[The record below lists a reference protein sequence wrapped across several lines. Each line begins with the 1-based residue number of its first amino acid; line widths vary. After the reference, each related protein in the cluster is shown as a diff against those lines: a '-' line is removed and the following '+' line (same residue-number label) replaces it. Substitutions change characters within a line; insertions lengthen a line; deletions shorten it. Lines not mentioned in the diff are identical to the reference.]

1 MQRIN
6 IQDDFD
12 IDLFNKSMRDIDG
25 LKLQFSDTSLTDS
38 FGSDYDFAVCPVEI
52 SDILKSQAVENV
64 GGLISTI
71 KDCLNLD
78 VDMVC
83 IVKFKNGTYVHSYK
97 DDESYLDVVES
108 RYIIPIGLQKY
119 EFNNKIIESSFLSM
133 NITSFHP
140 YESHSFKQ
148 LEGNGFYLICDKF
161 KNDSSKNDILLC
173 AKGMLSRYNTHK
185 ICLDEL
191 LIKHSQSP
199 EKYEFK
205 LSKEV
210 VEVLTDNKDSFVSV
224 MYNNTMDKYTGIWKS
239 DFLIGPGI
247 VNTKFIKY
255 DRFIPLIGYLLLDV
269 KEFEKHHDYFVA
281 GIELDY
287 FNNCDVS
294 IHKDHINFDNR
305 RIRIFLPVQ
314 INDDENKITGAVI
327 IGNKIH
333 SIENGQ
339 LIFDCTQEHSATING
354 EGFALII
361 DLLPK
366 TTTAKERFSYIINPL
381 MYYYGKELEAIENDK
396 T

>member
-12 IDLFNKSMRDIDG
+12 INLFNKSMQNVNG
-25 LKLQFSDTSLTDS
+25 LKLQFSDGSLTDS
-38 FGSDYDFAVCPVEI
+38 FGSNYDFAVCPVEI
-52 SDILKSQAVENV
+52 RNILKSQAIESA
-64 GGLISTI
+64 GGLISI
-71 KDCLNLD
+71 VKDCLELD
-78 VDMVC
+78 VDMVS
-83 IVKFKNGTYVHSYK
+83 IVKFKNGTHVHHK

-119 EFNNKIIESSFLSM
+119 AFNNKIIESSFLSM
-133 NITSFHP
+133 DIISFNP
-140 YESHSFKQ
+140 YESYSFKQ

-161 KNDSSKNDILLC
+161 KNDSSKNDILFY

-191 LIKHSQSP
+191 LIKHSQNP
-199 EKYEFK
+199 NKYEFK
-205 LSKEV
+205 LSKEAI
-210 VEVLTDNKDSFVSV
+210 EVLKDNKSSFVEQ
-224 MYNNTMDKYTGIWKS
+224 MYNNTMDKYDGVWKS

-255 DRFIPLIGYLLLDV
+255 DRFIPLVEYLLLDIE
-269 KEFEKHHDYFVA
+269 EFEKDSGYFVA

-287 FNNCDVS
+287 FNQCKVFK
-294 IHKDHINFDNR
+294 HKDHINFDNR

-314 INDDENKITGAVI
+314 INNDENKITGAVT

-333 SIENGQ
+333 NLEDGQ
-339 LIFDCTQEHSATING
+339 LVFDCTQEHSAEING

-366 TTTAKERFSYIINPL
+366 SSTAKERFSYIINPL
-381 MYYYGKELEAIENDK
+381 IYYYRKELEVMENDK

>member
-12 IDLFNKSMRDIDG
+12 INLFNKSMQNVNC
-25 LKLQFSDTSLTDS
+25 LKLQFSDGSFTDS
-38 FGSDYDFAVCPVEI
+38 FYSNYDFAVCLVEI
-52 SDILKSQAVENV
+52 KNILKSEAVKNI
-64 GGLISTI
+64 GGLIPTI
-71 KDCLNLD
+71 KDCLSLD
-78 VDMVC
+78 VDMVS
-83 IVKFKNGTYVHSYK
+83 IVKFKNGTHVHHK
-97 DDESYLDVVES
+97 DDEPYFNIVES

-119 EFNNKIIESSFLSM
+119 EFNNKTMESNFISM
-133 NITSFHP
+133 NIASFYP
-140 YESHSFKQ
+140 YEFHSFKQ
-148 LEGNGFYLICDKF
+148 LDGNGFYLICDKF
-161 KNDSSKNDILLC
+161 KNDSSENDILLYT
-173 AKGMLSRYNTHK
+173 KGMLSRYNTHK

-191 LIKHSQSP
+191 LIKHSQEP

-205 LSKEV
+205 LSEEV
-210 VEVLTDNKDSFVSV
+210 VEILADNKDSFVDA
-224 MYNNTMDKYTGIWKS
+224 MYNNTMDKYEGVWKS

-255 DRFIPLIGYLLLDV
+255 DRFIPLIEHLLLDV
-269 KEFEKHHDYFVA
+269 EEFEKHHDYFVA

-294 IHKDHINFDNR
+294 THKDHINFDNR

-314 INDDENKITGAVI
+314 INDDENKITGAVV
-327 IGNKIH
+327 IGDKIH
-333 SIENGQ
+333 NLEDGQ

-366 TTTAKERFSYIINPL
+366 ITTAKERFSYIINPL
-381 MYYYGKELEAIENDK
+381 MYYYGKELEAMENDK

>member
-1 MQRIN
+1 MQCIN

-12 IDLFNKSMRDIDG
+12 INLFNKLMKNVNG
-25 LKLQFSDTSLTDS
+25 LKLQFGDASLTDS

-52 SDILKSQAVENV
+52 RDILKSQAVENI

-71 KDCLNLD
+71 KDCLGLD
-78 VDMVC
+78 VDMIS
-83 IVKFKNGTYVHSYK
+83 IVKFKNGTHVHQHK
-97 DDESYLDVVES
+97 NDEPYFNIVES
-108 RYIIPIGLQKY
+108 RYLIPIGLQKY
-119 EFNNKIIESSFLSM
+119 EFNNKTIESSFISM
-133 NITSFHP
+133 NIASFHP
-140 YESHSFKQ
+140 YEIHSFKQ
-148 LEGNGFYLICDKF
+148 LDGNGFYLICDKF
-161 KNDSSKNDILLC
+161 KNGSSKNDILLYT
-173 AKGMLSRYNTHK
+173 KGMLARYNTNK

-210 VEVLTDNKDSFVSV
+210 VEILTDNKDSFVSV

-255 DRFIPLIGYLLLDV
+255 DRFIPLIEHLLLDV
-269 KEFEKHHDYFVA
+269 EEFEKHYDYFVA

-287 FNNCDVS
+287 FNNCNVFT
-294 IHKDHINFDNR
+294 HKDHINFDNR

-314 INDDENKITGAVI
+314 INEGKKKITGAVT

-333 SIENGQ
+333 SLEDGQ

-366 TTTAKERFSYIINPL
+366 ITTAKERFSYIINPL
-381 MYYYGKELEAIENDK
+381 MYYYGKELEAMENDK

>member
-1 MQRIN
+1 MQCIN

-12 IDLFNKSMRDIDG
+12 IDLFNKSMRDVNG
-25 LKLQFSDTSLTDS
+25 LKLQFSDASLTDS
-38 FGSDYDFAVCPVEI
+38 FGSDYSFAVCPVEI
-52 SDILKSQAVENV
+52 RDILKSQAVENI

-71 KDCLNLD
+71 KDCLGLD
-78 VDMVC
+78 VDMVS
-83 IVKFKNGTYVHSYK
+83 IVKFKNGTYAHSHK

-140 YESHSFKQ
+140 YEFHSFKQ
-148 LEGNGFYLICDKF
+148 LDGNGFYLICDKF
-161 KNDSSKNDILLC
+161 KNDSSKNDILLY
-173 AKGMLSRYNTHK
+173 AKGMLSRYNTYK

-191 LIKHSQSP
+191 LIKHSQEP
-199 EKYEFK
+199 YKYKFK
-205 LSKEV
+205 LSEEAI
-210 VEVLTDNKDSFVSV
+210 EVLRNNKDSFVDA
-224 MYNNTMDKYTGIWKS
+224 MYNNTMDKYEGVWKS

-255 DRFIPLIGYLLLDV
+255 DRFIPLIEHLLLDIE
-269 KEFEKHHDYFVA
+269 KFEKYHNYFVA

-287 FNNCDVS
+287 FNQCKVFK
-294 IHKDHINFDNR
+294 HRDHINFDNR

-314 INDDENKITGAVI
+314 INDDENKITGAI
-327 IGNKIH
+327 TIGNKIH
-333 SIENGQ
+333 NLENGQ

-366 TTTAKERFSYIINPL
+366 SSTAKERFSYIINPL
-381 MYYYGKELEAIENDK
+381 MYYYRKELEAMENDK

>member
-1 MQRIN
+1 MQHIN
-6 IQDDFD
+6 IQDDFN
-12 IDLFNKSMRDIDG
+12 IDLFNKSMRNIEG
-25 LKLQFSDTSLTDS
+25 SRLQFSDTSLTDP
-38 FGSDYDFAVCPVEI
+38 FGSDYNFAVCPVEI
-52 SDILKSQAVENV
+52 RDILKSEALKNI
-64 GGLISTI
+64 GGLIPTI

-78 VDMVC
+78 VDMVS
-83 IVKFKNGTYVHSYK
+83 IVKFKNGTYAHSHK

-108 RYIIPIGLQKY
+108 RYLIPIGLQKY

-133 NITSFHP
+133 DIISFHP
-140 YESHSFKQ
+140 YETHSFKQ

-161 KNDSSKNDILLC
+161 KSDSSKNDILLY
-173 AKGMLSRYNTHK
+173 AKGMLPRRNTQK

-191 LIKHSQSP
+191 LIRHSQSP

-205 LSKEV
+205 LSEEV
-210 VEVLTDNKDSFVSV
+210 VEVLADNKNSFVDA

-255 DRFIPLIGYLLLDV
+255 DRFIPLIEHLLLDV
-269 KEFEKHHDYFVA
+269 EEFEKHHDYFVA

-294 IHKDHINFDNR
+294 THKDHINFDNR

-314 INDDENKITGAVI
+314 INDDENKITGAVA
-327 IGNKIH
+327 IGNKVH
-333 SIENGQ
+333 NLKNGQ

-366 TTTAKERFSYIINPL
+366 SSTAKERFSYIINPL
-381 MYYYGKELEAIENDK
+381 MYYYRKELEAMENDK

>member
-12 IDLFNKSMRDIDG
+12 INLFNKLMKNVDG
-25 LKLQFSDTSLTDS
+25 LRLQFNDGSLTDTFDS
-38 FGSDYDFAVCPVEI
+38 NYNFAVCLVEI
-52 SDILKSQAVENV
+52 KNILKSEAVKNI
-64 GGLISTI
+64 GGLIPTI
-71 KDCLNLD
+71 KDCLSLN
-78 VDMVC
+78 VDMVS
-83 IVKFKNGTYVHSYK
+83 IVKFKNGTYVHPHK
-97 DDESYLDVVES
+97 NDEPYLDVVES
-108 RYIIPIGLQKY
+108 RYLIPIGLQKY
-119 EFNNKIIESSFLSM
+119 EFNNKTMESSFISM

-140 YESHSFKQ
+140 YEPHSFKQ

-161 KNDSSKNDILLC
+161 KNDSSKNDILLY
-173 AKGMLSRYNTHK
+173 AKGMLSRYNTRK

-191 LIKHSQSP
+191 LIKHSQEP
-199 EKYEFK
+199 EKYKFK
-205 LSKEV
+205 LSEEAI
-210 VEVLTDNKDSFVSV
+210 EVLKNNKDSFVEH
-224 MYNNTMDKYTGIWKS
+224 MYNNTMDKYDGVWKS
-239 DFLIGPGI
+239 NFLIGPEI

-255 DRFIPLIGYLLLDV
+255 DRFIPLIEYLLLDIE
-269 KEFEKHHDYFVA
+269 EFEKHHDYFVA

-294 IHKDHINFDNR
+294 THKDHINFDNR

-314 INDDENKITGAVI
+314 INDDENKITGAVT

-333 SIENGQ
+333 NLENGQ
-339 LIFDCTQEHSATING
+339 LIFDCIQEHSATING

-381 MYYYGKELEAIENDK
+381 MYYYGKELEAMENDK

>member
-12 IDLFNKSMRDIDG
+12 INLFNKLMKNVDG
-25 LKLQFSDTSLTDS
+25 SRLQFNDGSLTDT
-38 FGSDYDFAVCPVEI
+38 FGSDYNFAVCPVEI
-52 SDILKSQAVENV
+52 KNILKSQAVENT
-64 GGLISTI
+64 GGLISI
-71 KDCLNLD
+71 VKDCLGLD
-78 VDMVC
+78 VDMVS
-83 IVKFKNGTYVHSYK
+83 IVKFKNGTYAYPHK
-97 DDESYLDVVES
+97 DDESYLNIVES
-108 RYIIPIGLQKY
+108 RYLIPIGLQKY
-119 EFNNKIIESSFLSM
+119 EFNNKIIGSSFISM
-133 NITSFHP
+133 NIISFHP
-140 YESHSFKQ
+140 YEYHSFKQ

-161 KNDSSKNDILLC
+161 KNDSSKNDILLYT
-173 AKGMLSRYNTHK
+173 KGMLARYNTNK

-210 VEVLTDNKDSFVSV
+210 VEILTDNKDSFVSV
-224 MYNNTMDKYTGIWKS
+224 MYNNTMDKYEGIWKS

-255 DRFIPLIGYLLLDV
+255 DRFIPLIEHLLLDV
-269 KEFEKHHDYFVA
+269 EEFEKHHDYFVA

-294 IHKDHINFDNR
+294 THKDHINFDNR

-314 INDDENKITGAVI
+314 INEGKKKITGAVT
-327 IGNKIH
+327 IGNKVH
-333 SIENGQ
+333 NLENGQ

-366 TTTAKERFSYIINPL
+366 ITTAKERFSYIINPL
-381 MYYYGKELEAIENDK
+381 MYYYGKELEVMENDK
-396 T
+396 A

>member
-1 MQRIN
+1 MQCIN

-12 IDLFNKSMRDIDG
+12 INLFNKSMQNVNG
-25 LKLQFSDTSLTDS
+25 LKLRFSDVYLTDS
-38 FGSDYDFAVCPVEI
+38 FSSNYDFAVCPVEI
-52 SDILKSQAVENV
+52 RNILKSEVIENI
-64 GGLISTI
+64 GELISI
-71 KDCLNLD
+71 VKDCLNLD
-78 VDMVC
+78 VDMVS
-83 IVKFKNGTYVHSYK
+83 IVKFKNGTHVHHK
-97 DDESYLDVVES
+97 DDEPYLGVVES
-108 RYIIPIGLQKY
+108 RYLIPIGLQKY
-119 EFNNKIIESSFLSM
+119 RFNNKIMESNFISM
-133 NITSFHP
+133 DIISFHP

-161 KNDSSKNDILLC
+161 KNNSSKNDILLYT
-173 AKGMLSRYNTHK
+173 KGILSRYNTHK

-191 LIKHSQSP
+191 LIKHSQEP
-199 EKYEFK
+199 DKYKFK
-205 LSKEV
+205 LSEEAIEILKN
-210 VEVLTDNKDSFVSV
+210 NKDSFVDT
-224 MYNNTMDKYTGIWKS
+224 MYNNTMDKYEGVWKS

-255 DRFIPLIGYLLLDV
+255 DRFIPLIEHLLLDV
-269 KEFEKHHDYFVA
+269 EEFEKHHDYFVA

-294 IHKDHINFDNR
+294 THKDHINFDNR

-314 INDDENKITGAVI
+314 INDDEDKITGAVV
-327 IGNKIH
+327 IGDKIH
-333 SIENGQ
+333 NLEDGQ
-339 LIFDCTQEHSATING
+339 LVFDCTQEHSAEING

-381 MYYYGKELEAIENDK
+381 MYYYRKELEAIENDK

>member
-1 MQRIN
+1 MQHIN

-12 IDLFNKSMRDIDG
+12 INLFNKLMKNVDG
-25 LKLQFSDTSLTDS
+25 SRLQFNDGSLTNT
-38 FGSDYDFAVCPVEI
+38 FGSDYNFAVCPVEI
-52 SDILKSQAVENV
+52 RNILKSEAIENI

-71 KDCLNLD
+71 KNCLNLD
-78 VDMVC
+78 VDIVS
-83 IVKFKNGTYVHSYK
+83 IVKFKNGTYVHTYK
-97 DDESYLDVVES
+97 DDESHLDVVES

-119 EFNNKIIESSFLSM
+119 EFNNKTIGSSFISM
-133 NITSFHP
+133 NIISFYP
-140 YESHSFKQ
+140 YESYSFKQ

-161 KNDSSKNDILLC
+161 KSDSSKNDILLY
-173 AKGMLSRYNTHK
+173 AKGILSRYNTYK

-191 LIKHSQSP
+191 LIRHSQEP
-199 EKYEFK
+199 DKYKFK
-205 LSKEV
+205 LSKEAI
-210 VEVLTDNKDSFVSV
+210 EVLKDNKSSFVEQ
-224 MYNNTMDKYTGIWKS
+224 MYNNTMDKYEGIWKS

-255 DRFIPLIGYLLLDV
+255 DRFIPLIEHLLLDV
-269 KEFEKHHDYFVA
+269 EEFEKHHDYFVA

-294 IHKDHINFDNR
+294 THKDHINFDNR

-314 INDDENKITGAVI
+314 INDDENKITGAVV
-327 IGNKIH
+327 IGDKIH
-333 SIENGQ
+333 NLEDGQ
-339 LIFDCTQEHSATING
+339 LVFDCTQEHSAEING

-366 TTTAKERFSYIINPL
+366 SSTAKERFSYIINPL
-381 MYYYGKELEAIENDK
+381 MYYYGKELEAMENDK

>member
-12 IDLFNKSMRDIDG
+12 INLFNKLMKNVDG
-25 LKLQFSDTSLTDS
+25 SRLQFNDGSLTDT
-38 FGSDYDFAVCPVEI
+38 FGSDYNFAVCPVEI
-52 SDILKSQAVENV
+52 KNILKSQAVENT
-64 GGLISTI
+64 GGLISI
-71 KDCLNLD
+71 VKDCLGLD
-78 VDMVC
+78 VDMVS
-83 IVKFKNGTYVHSYK
+83 IVKFKNGTYAYPHK
-97 DDESYLDVVES
+97 DDESYLNIVES
-108 RYIIPIGLQKY
+108 RYLIPIGLQKY
-119 EFNNKIIESSFLSM
+119 EFNNKIIGSSFISM
-133 NITSFHP
+133 NIISFHP
-140 YESHSFKQ
+140 YEYHSFKQ

-161 KNDSSKNDILLC
+161 KNDSSKNDILLYT
-173 AKGMLSRYNTHK
+173 KGMLARYNTNK

-210 VEVLTDNKDSFVSV
+210 VEILTDNKDSFVSV
-224 MYNNTMDKYTGIWKS
+224 MYNNTMDKYEGIWKS

-255 DRFIPLIGYLLLDV
+255 DRFIPLIEHLLLDV
-269 KEFEKHHDYFVA
+269 EEFEKHHDYFVA

-294 IHKDHINFDNR
+294 THKDHINFDNR

-314 INDDENKITGAVI
+314 INEGKKKITGAVT
-327 IGNKIH
+327 IGNKVH
-333 SIENGQ
+333 NLENGQ

-366 TTTAKERFSYIINPL
+366 ITTAKERFSYIINPL
-381 MYYYGKELEAIENDK
+381 MYYYRKELEAIENDK

>member
-12 IDLFNKSMRDIDG
+12 IDLFNKSMRDISG
-25 LKLQFSDTSLTDS
+25 LKLQFSDGSLTD
-38 FGSDYDFAVCPVEI
+38 FLGSDYNFAVCTVEI
-52 SDILKSQAVENV
+52 RNILKSQAVEDI

-71 KDCLNLD
+71 KDCLGLD
-78 VDMVC
+78 VDMVS
-83 IVKFKNGTYVHSYK
+83 IVKFKNGTYAHSHK

-119 EFNNKIIESSFLSM
+119 EFNNKIIESNFISM
-133 NITSFHP
+133 NIISFHP
-140 YESHSFKQ
+140 YESYSFKQ
-148 LEGNGFYLICDKF
+148 LEGTGFYLICDKF
-161 KNDSSKNDILLC
+161 KNDSSKNSILLY
-173 AKGMLSRYNTHK
+173 AKGMLARYNTHK

-205 LSKEV
+205 LSEEV
-210 VEVLTDNKDSFVSV
+210 IEILTDNKSSFVDV
-224 MYNNTMDKYTGIWKS
+224 MYDNTMDKYEGVWKS

-255 DRFIPLIGYLLLDV
+255 DRFIPLVEHLLLDIE
-269 KEFEKHHDYFVA
+269 EFEKDSDYFVA

-294 IHKDHINFDNR
+294 THKDHINFDNR

-314 INDDENKITGAVI
+314 INDDENKITGAVT

-333 SIENGQ
+333 NLENGQ
-339 LIFDCTQEHSATING
+339 LVFDCTQEHSATING

-366 TTTAKERFSYIINPL
+366 SSTAKERFSYIINPL
-381 MYYYGKELEAIENDK
+381 MYYYRKELEAMENDK

>member
-1 MQRIN
+1 MQCIN

-12 IDLFNKSMRDIDG
+12 INLFNKFMKDING
-25 LKLQFSDTSLTDS
+25 LKLQFSDESLTDS
-38 FGSDYDFAVCPVEI
+38 FGSDYNFAVCPVEI
-52 SDILKSQAVENV
+52 RNILKSEAIENV

-71 KDCLNLD
+71 KDYLNLN
-78 VDMVC
+78 VDMVS
-83 IVKFKNGTYVHSYK
+83 IVKFKNGTYVHPYK

-161 KNDSSKNDILLC
+161 KNDSSKNDILLY

-191 LIKHSQSP
+191 LIKHSQNP
-199 EKYEFK
+199 NKYEFK
-205 LSKEV
+205 LSKEAI
-210 VEVLTDNKDSFVSV
+210 EVLKDNKSSFVEQ
-224 MYNNTMDKYTGIWKS
+224 MYNNTMDKYDGVWKS
-239 DFLIGPGI
+239 DFLIGPEI

-255 DRFIPLIGYLLLDV
+255 DRFIPLVEHLLLDIE
-269 KEFEKHHDYFVA
+269 EFEKDSDYFVA

-287 FNNCDVS
+287 FNQCKVFK
-294 IHKDHINFDNR
+294 HKDHINFDNR

-314 INDDENKITGAVI
+314 INDDGNKITGTVT
-327 IGNKIH
+327 IGDKIH
-333 SIENGQ
+333 NLEDGQ
-339 LIFDCTQEHSATING
+339 LVFDCTQEHSAEVNG

-366 TTTAKERFSYIINPL
+366 SSTAKERFSYIINPL
-381 MYYYGKELEAIENDK
+381 MYYYRKELEAMENDK

>member
-6 IQDDFD
+6 IQDDFN
-12 IDLFNKSMRDIDG
+12 IDLFNKSMRDVNG
-25 LKLQFSDTSLTDS
+25 LKLQFSDAYLTDS
-38 FGSDYDFAVCPVEI
+38 FGSDYNFAVCPVEI
-52 SDILKSQAVENV
+52 RDILKSQAVENT
-64 GGLISTI
+64 GGLIPTV
-71 KDCLNLD
+71 KDCLGLD
-78 VDMVC
+78 VDMVS
-83 IVKFKNGTYVHSYK
+83 IVKFKNGTYAHSYK
-97 DDESYLDVVES
+97 DDELYLDVVES
-108 RYIIPIGLQKY
+108 RYLIPIGLQKY
-119 EFNNKIIESSFLSM
+119 EFNNKTMESSFISM
-133 NITSFHP
+133 NIASFHP
-140 YESHSFKQ
+140 YEIHSFKQ
-148 LEGNGFYLICDKF
+148 LDGNGFYLICDKF
-161 KNDSSKNDILLC
+161 KNDSSENDILLYT
-173 AKGMLSRYNTHK
+173 KGMLSRYNTHK

-205 LSKEV
+205 LSEEV
-210 VEVLTDNKDSFVSV
+210 VEILADNKDSFVNAVYS
-224 MYNNTMDKYTGIWKS
+224 NTMDKYTGVWKS

-255 DRFIPLIGYLLLDV
+255 DRFIPLIEHLLLDV

-287 FNNCDVS
+287 FNQCKVYK
-294 IHKDHINFDNR
+294 HKDHINFDNR

-314 INDDENKITGAVI
+314 INDDKNKITGTVT

-333 SIENGQ
+333 NLEDGQ
-339 LIFDCTQEHSATING
+339 LVFDCTQEHSAEING

-366 TTTAKERFSYIINPL
+366 SSTAKERFSYIINPL
-381 MYYYGKELEAIENDK
+381 MYYYRKELEAMENDK

>member
-12 IDLFNKSMRDIDG
+12 INLFNKSMQNVNG
-25 LKLQFSDTSLTDS
+25 LKLQFSDGSFTDS
-38 FGSDYDFAVCPVEI
+38 FYSNYDFAVCPVEI
-52 SDILKSQAVENV
+52 RNILKSEAVENV
-64 GGLISTI
+64 GGLIPII

-78 VDMVC
+78 VDMAC
-83 IVKFKNGTYVHSYK
+83 IVKFKNGTYVHPYK

-119 EFNNKIIESSFLSM
+119 EFNNKIMESSFISM
-133 NITSFHP
+133 NIASFHP

-161 KNDSSKNDILLC
+161 KNDSSKNDILLY

-210 VEVLTDNKDSFVSV
+210 VEVLTDNKDSFISV
-224 MYNNTMDKYTGIWKS
+224 MYNNTMDKYAGIWKS

-255 DRFIPLIGYLLLDV
+255 DRFIPLIEHLLLDV

-287 FNNCDVS
+287 FNNCDVFT
-294 IHKDHINFDNR
+294 HKDHINFDNR

-314 INDDENKITGAVI
+314 INNGENKITGAVV
-327 IGNKIH
+327 IGDEIH
-333 SIENGQ
+333 NLEDGQ
-339 LIFDCTQEHSATING
+339 LVFDCTQEHSAEING

-366 TTTAKERFSYIINPL
+366 SSTAKERFSYIINPL
-381 MYYYGKELEAIENDK
+381 MYYYRKELEAMENDK

>member
-1 MQRIN
+1 MQCIN

-12 IDLFNKSMRDIDG
+12 INLFNKLMKNVDG
-25 LKLQFSDTSLTDS
+25 LRLKFNDGSLTDT
-38 FGSDYDFAVCPVEI
+38 FDSDYNFAVCLVEI
-52 SDILKSQAVENV
+52 KKILKSEAVENV

-83 IVKFKNGTYVHSYK
+83 IVKFKNGTYVHPYK
-97 DDESYLDVVES
+97 DDESYLDVIKL

-161 KNDSSKNDILLC
+161 KNDSSKNDILLYT
-173 AKGMLSRYNTHK
+173 KGMLSRYNTHK

-191 LIKHSQSP
+191 LIKHSQEP
-199 EKYEFK
+199 EKYKFK
-205 LSKEV
+205 LSEEAI
-210 VEVLTDNKDSFVSV
+210 EVLKNNKDSFVEH
-224 MYNNTMDKYTGIWKS
+224 MYNNTMDKYEGVWKS

-247 VNTKFIKY
+247 VNAKFIKY
-255 DRFIPLIGYLLLDV
+255 DRFIPLIEHLLLDV
-269 KEFEKHHDYFVA
+269 EEFEKHHDYFVA

-287 FNNCDVS
+287 FNNCYVS
-294 IHKDHINFDNR
+294 THKDHINFDNR

-314 INDDENKITGAVI
+314 INNDENKITCAVT

-333 SIENGQ
+333 SLEDGQ

>member
-12 IDLFNKSMRDIDG
+12 INLFNKSMRGING
-25 LKLQFSDTSLTDS
+25 LKLQFRDASLTDS
-38 FGSDYDFAVCPVEI
+38 FGSDYNFAVCPVEI
-52 SDILKSQAVENV
+52 RDILKSQAVENI

-78 VDMVC
+78 VDTIS
-83 IVKFKNGTYVHSYK
+83 IVKFKNGTYVHPHK
-97 DDESYLDVVES
+97 DDEPYFNIVES

-140 YESHSFKQ
+140 YKSHSFKQ
-148 LEGNGFYLICDKF
+148 LDGNGFYLICDKF
-161 KNDSSKNDILLC
+161 KNDSSKNDILLY

-191 LIKHSQSP
+191 LIKHSQEP
-199 EKYEFK
+199 EKYKFK
-205 LSKEV
+205 LSEEAI
-210 VEVLTDNKDSFVSV
+210 EVLKDNKSSFVEQ
-224 MYNNTMDKYTGIWKS
+224 MYNNTMDKYEGIWKS

-255 DRFIPLIGYLLLDV
+255 DRFIPLIEHLLLDV
-269 KEFEKHHDYFVA
+269 EEFEKHHDYFVA

-294 IHKDHINFDNR
+294 THKDHINFDNR

-327 IGNKIH
+327 IGDKIH
-333 SIENGQ
+333 NLEDGQ
-339 LIFDCTQEHSATING
+339 LVFDCTQEHSAEING

-366 TTTAKERFSYIINPL
+366 SSTAKERFSYIINPL
-381 MYYYGKELEAIENDK
+381 MYYYRKELEAMENDK

>member
-12 IDLFNKSMRDIDG
+12 INLFNKSMQNING
-25 LKLQFSDTSLTDS
+25 LKLQFSDGFLTDS

-52 SDILKSQAVENV
+52 RNILKSEAVENV

-71 KDCLNLD
+71 KDCLSLD
-78 VDMVC
+78 VDMVS
-83 IVKFKNGTYVHSYK
+83 IVKFKNGTYAHSYK

-108 RYIIPIGLQKY
+108 RYLIPIGLQKY

-133 NITSFHP
+133 NIISFNP
-140 YESHSFKQ
+140 YESYSFKQ

-161 KNDSSKNDILLC
+161 KNDSSKNDILLY
-173 AKGMLSRYNTHK
+173 AKGMLSRYNTNK

-205 LSKEV
+205 LSEEV
-210 VEVLTDNKDSFVSV
+210 VEILTDNKDSFVNA
-224 MYNNTMDKYTGIWKS
+224 MYNNTMDKYIGVWKS

-255 DRFIPLIGYLLLDV
+255 DRFIPLIEHLLLDV
-269 KEFEKHHDYFVA
+269 EEFEKHHDYFVA

-287 FNNCDVS
+287 FNNCDVFT
-294 IHKDHINFDNR
+294 HKDHINFDNR

-314 INDDENKITGAVI
+314 INDDENKIAGAVT

-333 SIENGQ
+333 SLENGQ

-381 MYYYGKELEAIENDK
+381 MYYYRKELEAMENDK

>member
-25 LKLQFSDTSLTDS
+25 LKLQFSDASLTDS
-38 FGSDYDFAVCPVEI
+38 FGSDYDFVVCPVEI
-52 SDILKSQAVENV
+52 RDILKSQAVKNI
-64 GGLISTI
+64 GGLIPTI
-71 KDCLNLD
+71 KDCLSLD
-78 VDMVC
+78 VDMIS
-83 IVKFKNGTYVHSYK
+83 IVKFKNGTYVHPHK
-97 DDESYLDVVES
+97 DDEPYFNIVES

-161 KNDSSKNDILLC
+161 KNDSSKNDILLY
-173 AKGMLSRYNTHK
+173 AKGMLSRYNTNK

-191 LIKHSQSP
+191 LIKHSQESD
-199 EKYEFK
+199 KYKFK
-205 LSKEV
+205 LSEEV
-210 VEVLTDNKDSFVSV
+210 VEVLKNNKDLFVEQ
-224 MYNNTMDKYTGIWKS
+224 MYDNTMDKYTGVWKS

-255 DRFIPLIGYLLLDV
+255 DRFIPLIGHLLLDV
-269 KEFEKHHDYFVA
+269 KEFEKYHDYFVA

-287 FNNCDVS
+287 FNNCDVFT
-294 IHKDHINFDNR
+294 HKDHINFDNR

-314 INDDENKITGAVI
+314 INDDEKKITGAVT

-333 SIENGQ
+333 SLENGQ

-381 MYYYGKELEAIENDK
+381 MYYYGKELEAMKNDK

>member
-1 MQRIN
+1 MQCIN

-12 IDLFNKSMRDIDG
+12 INLFNKSMQNVNG
-25 LKLQFSDTSLTDS
+25 LKLQFSDGSLTDS
-38 FGSDYDFAVCPVEI
+38 FCSNYDFAVCPVEI
-52 SDILKSQAVENV
+52 RNILKSEAIENI

-78 VDMVC
+78 VDIVS
-83 IVKFKNGTYVHSYK
+83 IVKFKNGTYVHHK
-97 DDESYLDVVES
+97 DDEPYLGVVES

-161 KNDSSKNDILLC
+161 KNDSSKNDILLY

-191 LIKHSQSP
+191 LIKHSQNP
-199 EKYEFK
+199 NKYEFK
-205 LSKEV
+205 LSKEAI
-210 VEVLTDNKDSFVSV
+210 EVLKDNKSSFVEQ
-224 MYNNTMDKYTGIWKS
+224 MYNNTMDKYDGVWKS

-255 DRFIPLIGYLLLDV
+255 DRFIPLVEYLLLDIE
-269 KEFEKHHDYFVA
+269 EFEKDSGYFVA

-287 FNNCDVS
+287 FNQCKVFK
-294 IHKDHINFDNR
+294 HKDHINFDNR

-314 INDDENKITGAVI
+314 INNDENKITGAVV
-327 IGNKIH
+327 IGDRIH
-333 SIENGQ
+333 NLEDGQ
-339 LIFDCTQEHSATING
+339 LVFDCTQEHSAEING

-366 TTTAKERFSYIINPL
+366 SSTAKERFSYIINPL
-381 MYYYGKELEAIENDK
+381 MYYYRKELEAMENDK

>member
-12 IDLFNKSMRDIDG
+12 INLFNKLMKNVDG
-25 LKLQFSDTSLTDS
+25 SRLQFNDGSLTDT
-38 FGSDYDFAVCPVEI
+38 FGSDYNFAVCPVEI
-52 SDILKSQAVENV
+52 KNILKSEAVKNI
-64 GGLISTI
+64 GGLISI
-71 KDCLNLD
+71 VKDCLGLD
-78 VDMVC
+78 VDMVS
-83 IVKFKNGTYVHSYK
+83 IVKFKNGTYVHTYK
-97 DDESYLDVVES
+97 DDESRLDVVES

-161 KNDSSKNDILLC
+161 KNDSSKNDILLY
-173 AKGMLSRYNTHK
+173 AKGMLSRYNTYK

-191 LIKHSQSP
+191 LIKHSQEP
-199 EKYEFK
+199 DKYKFK
-205 LSKEV
+205 LSEEV
-210 VEVLTDNKDSFVSV
+210 IGVLKNNKDSFVDV
-224 MYNNTMDKYTGIWKS
+224 MYNNTMDKYEGVWKS

-255 DRFIPLIGYLLLDV
+255 DRFILLIEHLLLDIE
-269 KEFEKHHDYFVA
+269 EFEKHHDYFVA

-287 FNNCDVS
+287 FNQCKVFK
-294 IHKDHINFDNR
+294 HRDHINFDNR
-305 RIRIFLPVQ
+305 RIRIFLLVQ
-314 INDDENKITGAVI
+314 INNDENKITGAVV
-327 IGNKIH
+327 IGDKIH
-333 SIENGQ
+333 SLEDGQ
-339 LIFDCTQEHSATING
+339 LIFDCTQEHSAEING

-366 TTTAKERFSYIINPL
+366 SSTAKERFSYIINPL
-381 MYYYGKELEAIENDK
+381 MYYYRKELEAMENDK

>member
-12 IDLFNKSMRDIDG
+12 INLFNKLMKNVDG
-25 LKLQFSDTSLTDS
+25 SRLQFNDGSLTNT
-38 FGSDYDFAVCPVEI
+38 FGSDYNFAVCPVEI
-52 SDILKSQAVENV
+52 KNILKSEAVKNI
-64 GGLISTI
+64 GGLISTV
-71 KDCLNLD
+71 KDYLGLD
-78 VDMVC
+78 VD
-83 IVKFKNGTYVHSYK
+83 IVSIIKFKNGIYAHSHK

-108 RYIIPIGLQKY
+108 RYLIPIGLQKY
-119 EFNNKIIESSFLSM
+119 RFNNKIMESNFISM
-133 NITSFHP
+133 DITSFHP
-140 YESHSFKQ
+140 YEFHSFKQ
-148 LEGNGFYLICDKF
+148 PDGNVFYLICDKF
-161 KNDSSKNDILLC
+161 KNDSSKNDILLY

-191 LIKHSQSP
+191 LIKHSQEP
-199 EKYEFK
+199 DKYKFK
-205 LSKEV
+205 LSEEV
-210 VEVLTDNKDSFVSV
+210 VEVLKNNKDPFVNA

-255 DRFIPLIGYLLLDV
+255 DRFISLIEHLLLDV
-269 KEFEKHHDYFVA
+269 EEFEKHHDYFVA

-294 IHKDHINFDNR
+294 THKDHINFDNR

-314 INDDENKITGAVI
+314 INEGKKKITGAVT
-327 IGNKIH
+327 IGDKIH
-333 SIENGQ
+333 NLENGQ

-381 MYYYGKELEAIENDK
+381 MYYYGKELEAMENDK

>member
-52 SDILKSQAVENV
+52 RDILKSQAVENI
-64 GGLISTI
+64 GGLISTV
-71 KDCLNLD
+71 KDCLSLN
-78 VDMVC
+78 VDMIS
-83 IVKFKNGTYVHSYK
+83 IVKFKNGTYVHPHK
-97 DDESYLDVVES
+97 DDEPYFNIVES

-119 EFNNKIIESSFLSM
+119 EFNNKIIESSFISM

-140 YESHSFKQ
+140 YKSHSFKQ

-161 KNDSSKNDILLC
+161 KNESSKNDILLYT
-173 AKGMLSRYNTHK
+173 KGMLSRYNTHK

-191 LIKHSQSP
+191 LIKHSQEP
-199 EKYEFK
+199 EKYKFK
-205 LSKEV
+205 LSEEAI
-210 VEVLTDNKDSFVSV
+210 EVLKNNKDSFVEH
-224 MYNNTMDKYTGIWKS
+224 MYNNTMDKYDGVWKS
-239 DFLIGPGI
+239 DFLIGPEI

-255 DRFIPLIGYLLLDV
+255 DRFILLVEHLLLDIE
-269 KEFEKHHDYFVA
+269 EFEKDSDYFVA

-287 FNNCDVS
+287 FNQCKVFK
-294 IHKDHINFDNR
+294 HKDHINFDNR

-314 INDDENKITGAVI
+314 INDDGNKITGTVT
-327 IGNKIH
+327 IGDKIH
-333 SIENGQ
+333 NLEDGQ
-339 LIFDCTQEHSATING
+339 LVFDCTQEHSAEVNG

-366 TTTAKERFSYIINPL
+366 SSTAKERFSYIINPL
-381 MYYYGKELEAIENDK
+381 MYYYRKELEAMENDK

>member
-12 IDLFNKSMRDIDG
+12 INLFNKSMQNVNG
-25 LKLQFSDTSLTDS
+25 LKLQFSDGSLTDS
-38 FGSDYDFAVCPVEI
+38 FGSDYSFSVCLVEI
-52 SDILKSQAVENV
+52 RNILKSEAVENV
-64 GGLISTI
+64 GGLIPTI

-78 VDMVC
+78 VDMVS
-83 IVKFKNGTYVHSYK
+83 IVKFKNRTHVYHK

-133 NITSFHP
+133 NITLFHP

-161 KNDSSKNDILLC
+161 KNDSSKNDILLY
-173 AKGMLSRYNTHK
+173 AKGMLSRCNTHK
-185 ICLDEL
+185 IYLDEL
-191 LIKHSQSP
+191 LIKHSQNP
-199 EKYEFK
+199 NKYKFK
-205 LSKEV
+205 LSKESID
-210 VEVLTDNKDSFVSV
+210 VLKDNKSSFVEE
-224 MYNNTMDKYTGIWKS
+224 MYNNTMDKYDGVWKS

-255 DRFIPLIGYLLLDV
+255 DRFIPLIQHLLLDV
-269 KEFEKHHDYFVA
+269 EEFEKHHDYFVA

-294 IHKDHINFDNR
+294 THKDHINFDNR

-314 INDDENKITGAVI
+314 INDDENKITGAVT
-327 IGNKIH
+327 IGDKIH
-333 SIENGQ
+333 NLEDGQ

-381 MYYYGKELEAIENDK
+381 MYYYRKELEAMENDK

>member
-6 IQDDFD
+6 IQDDFN
-12 IDLFNKSMRDIDG
+12 IDLFNKSMRDING
-25 LKLQFSDTSLTDS
+25 LKLQFSDVSLTDS
-38 FGSDYDFAVCPVEI
+38 FRSDYNFAVCPVEI
-52 SDILKSQAVENV
+52 RNILKSEAIENI
-64 GGLISTI
+64 GGLISAI

-78 VDMVC
+78 VDIVS
-83 IVKFKNGTYVHSYK
+83 IVKFKNGTYVHTYK
-97 DDESYLDVVES
+97 DDESHLDVIES

-119 EFNNKIIESSFLSM
+119 EFNNKIIESSFISM
-133 NITSFHP
+133 DIVLFHS
-140 YESHSFKQ
+140 YETHSFKQ

-161 KNDSSKNDILLC
+161 KSDSSKNDILLYV
-173 AKGMLSRYNTHK
+173 KGMLSRYNTHK

-191 LIKHSQSP
+191 LIKHSQEP
-199 EKYEFK
+199 DKYKFK
-205 LSKEV
+205 LSEEAI
-210 VEVLTDNKDSFVSV
+210 EVLKNNKDLFVEQ
-224 MYNNTMDKYTGIWKS
+224 MYNNTMDKYEGVWKS

-255 DRFIPLIGYLLLDV
+255 NRFIPLIEHLLLDV
-269 KEFEKHHDYFVA
+269 EEFEKHHDYFVA

-287 FNNCDVS
+287 FNNCDVFT
-294 IHKDHINFDNR
+294 HKDHINFDNR

-314 INDDENKITGAVI
+314 INEGKKKITGAVT
-327 IGNKIH
+327 IGNKVH
-333 SIENGQ
+333 SLENGQ

-381 MYYYGKELEAIENDK
+381 MYYYGKELEAMGNDK

>member
-12 IDLFNKSMRDIDG
+12 IDLFNKSMRYVNG
-25 LKLQFSDTSLTDS
+25 LNLQFSDVSLTDP
-38 FGSDYDFAVCPVEI
+38 FGSDYNFAVCPVEI
-52 SDILKSQAVENV
+52 ENILKSEAIENV
-64 GGLISTI
+64 GELISTI

-78 VDMVC
+78 VDMVS
-83 IVKFKNGTYVHSYK
+83 IVKFKNGTHVHHK
-97 DDESYLDVVES
+97 DDESYLNIVES

-133 NITSFHP
+133 NIISFHP

-161 KNDSSKNDILLC
+161 KNDSSKNDILLY
-173 AKGMLSRYNTHK
+173 AKGMLARYNTNK

-210 VEVLTDNKDSFVSV
+210 VEILTDNKDSFVNA
-224 MYNNTMDKYTGIWKS
+224 MYNNTMDKYMGVWKS

-247 VNTKFIKY
+247 VNAKFIKY
-255 DRFIPLIGYLLLDV
+255 DRFISLIEHLLLDV
-269 KEFEKHHDYFVA
+269 EEFEKHHDYFVA

-287 FNNCDVS
+287 FNQCKVFK
-294 IHKDHINFDNR
+294 HRDHINFDNR
-305 RIRIFLPVQ
+305 RIRIFFPVQ
-314 INDDENKITGAVI
+314 INNDENKITGAI
-327 IGNKIH
+327 TIGDKIH
-333 SIENGQ
+333 NLEDGQ
-339 LIFDCTQEHSATING
+339 LVFDCTQEHSAEING

-366 TTTAKERFSYIINPL
+366 SSTAKERFSYIINPL
-381 MYYYGKELEAIENDK
+381 MYYYRKELETMENDK

>member
-25 LKLQFSDTSLTDS
+25 LKLQFSDASLIDS

-52 SDILKSQAVENV
+52 RDILKSDAIENV
-64 GGLISTI
+64 GSLIPII
-71 KDCLNLD
+71 KDCLDLD
-78 VDMVC
+78 VDMVS
-83 IVKFKNGTYVHSYK
+83 IVKFKNGTYAHSYK
-97 DDESYLDVVES
+97 DDESYLNIVEL
-108 RYIIPIGLQKY
+108 RYLIPIGLQKY
-119 EFNNKIIESSFLSM
+119 EFNNKTMESSFISM
-133 NITSFHP
+133 NIASFHP
-140 YESHSFKQ
+140 YEFHSFKQ
-148 LEGNGFYLICDKF
+148 LDGNGFYLICDKF
-161 KNDSSKNDILLC
+161 KNDSSKNDILLY

-191 LIKHSQSP
+191 LIKHSQESD
-199 EKYEFK
+199 KYKFK
-205 LSKEV
+205 LSEEV
-210 VEVLTDNKDSFVSV
+210 VEVLKNNKDLFVNA
-224 MYNNTMDKYTGIWKS
+224 MYNNTMDKYTGVWKS
-239 DFLIGPGI
+239 DFLIGPEI

-255 DRFIPLIGYLLLDV
+255 DRFIPLIEHLLLDV

-294 IHKDHINFDNR
+294 THKDHINFDNR
-305 RIRIFLPVQ
+305 RIRIFLLVQ
-314 INDDENKITGAVI
+314 INDDENKITGAVT
-327 IGNKIH
+327 IGNKVH
-333 SIENGQ
+333 NLKNGQ

-381 MYYYGKELEAIENDK
+381 MYYYGKELEAMENEK
-396 T
+396 A

>member
-12 IDLFNKSMRDIDG
+12 INLFNKSMQNVNG
-25 LKLQFSDTSLTDS
+25 LKLQFSDGSLTDS
-38 FGSDYDFAVCPVEI
+38 FYSNYNFAVCPVEI
-52 SDILKSQAVENV
+52 RNILKSEAVENV

-78 VDMVC
+78 VDMVS
-83 IVKFKNGTYVHSYK
+83 IVKFKNGTYVHPYK
-97 DDESYLDVVES
+97 DDELYLDIVES

-148 LEGNGFYLICDKF
+148 LDGNGFYLICDKF
-161 KNDSSKNDILLC
+161 KNNSSKNDILLY
-173 AKGMLSRYNTHK
+173 AKGILSRYNTYK

-191 LIKHSQSP
+191 LIKHSQEP
-199 EKYEFK
+199 DKYKFK
-205 LSKEV
+205 LSEEAI
-210 VEVLTDNKDSFVSV
+210 EVLKNNKDSFVDA
-224 MYNNTMDKYTGIWKS
+224 MYNNTMDKYDGVWKS
-239 DFLIGPGI
+239 NFLIGPGI

-255 DRFIPLIGYLLLDV
+255 DRFIPLVEYLLLDIE
-269 KEFEKHHDYFVA
+269 EFEKDSGYFVA

-287 FNNCDVS
+287 FNQCKVFK
-294 IHKDHINFDNR
+294 HKDHINFDNR

-314 INDDENKITGAVI
+314 INNDENKITGAVT

-333 SIENGQ
+333 NLEYGQ
-339 LIFDCTQEHSATING
+339 LVFDCTQEHSAEING

-366 TTTAKERFSYIINPL
+366 SSTAKERFSYIINPL
-381 MYYYGKELEAIENDK
+381 MYYYRKELEAMENDK

>member
-12 IDLFNKSMRDIDG
+12 INLFNKLMKNVDG
-25 LKLQFSDTSLTDS
+25 SRLQFNDGSLTDT
-38 FGSDYDFAVCPVEI
+38 FGSDYNFAVCPVEI
-52 SDILKSQAVENV
+52 RNILKSQTIENT
-64 GGLISTI
+64 GGLISTV
-71 KDCLNLD
+71 KDCLGLN
-78 VDMVC
+78 VDMVS
-83 IVKFKNGTYVHSYK
+83 IVKFKNGTYAHSYK
-97 DDESYLDVVES
+97 DDESYLDVVEL
-108 RYIIPIGLQKY
+108 RYLIPIGLQKY
-119 EFNNKIIESSFLSM
+119 EFNNKTMESSFISM
-133 NITSFHP
+133 NIESFHP
-140 YESHSFKQ
+140 YEIHSFKQ
-148 LEGNGFYLICDKF
+148 LDGNGFYLICDKF
-161 KNDSSKNDILLC
+161 KNDSSENDILLYT
-173 AKGMLSRYNTHK
+173 KGMLSRYNTHK

-205 LSKEV
+205 LSEEV
-210 VEVLTDNKDSFVSV
+210 VEILADNKDSFVNA

-255 DRFIPLIGYLLLDV
+255 DRFIPLIEHLLLDV
-269 KEFEKHHDYFVA
+269 EEFEKHHDYFVA

-294 IHKDHINFDNR
+294 THKDHINFDNR

-314 INDDENKITGAVI
+314 INNDENKITGAVA
-327 IGNKIH
+327 IGDKIN
-333 SIENGQ
+333 SLEDGQ
-339 LIFDCTQEHSATING
+339 LIFDCTQEHSATIDG

-381 MYYYGKELEAIENDK
+381 MYYYGKELEAMENDK